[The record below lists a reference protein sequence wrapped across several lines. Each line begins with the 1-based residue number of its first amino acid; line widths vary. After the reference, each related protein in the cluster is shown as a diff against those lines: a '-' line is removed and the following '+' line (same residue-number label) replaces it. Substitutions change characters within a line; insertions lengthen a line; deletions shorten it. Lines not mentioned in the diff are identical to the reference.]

1 MTYDAVTD
9 GVQEKIDALAGCYL
23 QDIRSMLPLFGTFT
37 SPFHSLSINRLCLCL
52 LLRACLL
59 LQLSRDYPFRVISA
73 REVYG
78 ENFKAHYL
86 VMR

>member
-1 MTYDAVTD
+1 
-9 GVQEKIDALAGCYL
+9 
-23 QDIRSMLPLFGTFT
+23 MLLLFGTFT
-37 SPFHSLSINRLCLCL
+37 SLSLSFYQLPLFVL

-59 LQLSRDYPFRVISA
+59 LQLSTDYPFRVISA